1 MTRLPPFRPSGLRLG
16 TPAITT
22 RGLKEEHMEQ
32 LAEWMLQAIK
42 ARNDDKKLEKLSN
55 EVKDFSL
62 KFPLPSDKT
71 K

>member
-1 MTRLPPFRPSGLRLG
+1 
-16 TPAITT
+16 
-22 RGLKEEHMEQ
+22 
-32 LAEWMLQAIK
+32 MLQAIK